1 MKAWFTALGA
11 GVLLVVGLP
20 VAASAQPAAGSFHE
34 LQHRVKIGDI
44 VYVIDASGL
53 ETRGTLTTL
62 SSTSLGLAVDGSR
75 RDFAAGAIARVD
87 GRQRDSVRNGVLI
100 GIGGGALLGFFVGRA
115 ADSPN
120 CPPSGGECGQGALV
134 GTLGGALWGGL
145 GGWLLDALI
154 PTRDVIYRA
163 PPNRQHPSA

>member
-1 MKAWFTALGA
+1 MNARFTALGA

-20 VAASAQPAAGSFHE
+20 VALAAQPAKGSFLQ
-34 LQHRVKIGDI
+34 LQHEVKIGDI

-53 ETRGTLTTL
+53 ETKGTVATL

-87 GRQRDSVRNGVLI
+87 WRRRDSVRNGLFI
-100 GIGGGALLGFFVGRA
+100 GIGGGALLGFLAGRT

-120 CPPSGGECGQGALV
+120 CPRSGVECGQGALV
-134 GTLGGALWGGL
+134 GTIGGAVWGGV

-163 PPNRQHPSA
+163 PRKQKNPPS